1 MKIWDWVGNCVGTDM
16 RRSGYSSHSLRR
28 SIWEIDR
35 LLNNTI
41 VFHLQKLSALLSTI
55 SLFSAFFGTFEWAV
69 SAGGQDGVNSG
80 ELPEGT
86 GEFLDTWLFLLE
98 RLVNPRTMLDSP
110 NSLPAKSSTPGY
122 QPFSPLKFLIH
133 IQKVIFFHSSTKL

>member
-1 MKIWDWVGNCVGTDM
+1 M
-16 RRSGYSSHSLRR
+16 SSH
-28 SIWEIDR
+28 IIMIIPF
-35 LLNNTI
+35 TI
-41 VFHLQKLSALLSTI
+41 YFTFV
-55 SLFSAFFGTFEWAV
+55 SAFFDTFEWAI
-69 SAGGQDGVNSG
+69 SAGGQDGLDSG

-110 NSLPAKSSTPGY
+110 NSLPAKSSQPGY

-133 IQKVIFFHSSTKL
+133 IQKVREGEIMTGLYCPHFVSSCD

>member
-1 MKIWDWVGNCVGTDM
+1 MQT
-16 RRSGYSSHSLRR
+16 
-28 SIWEIDR
+28 
-35 LLNNTI
+35 
-41 VFHLQKLSALLSTI
+41 
-55 SLFSAFFGTFEWAV
+55 
-69 SAGGQDGVNSG
+69 QDGLDSG

-110 NSLPAKSSTPGY
+110 HSLPAKSSQPGY

-133 IQKVIFFHSSTKL
+133 IQKVRLRMCLVVIEFMHVFRWISWSRTIQSFSQSVILSHLSHSFFLSLLEIIIFTFAKR